1 MPGVFISY
9 RRDDQPGFAG
19 RLADSLGSVFGED
32 MIFRDSEDIQ
42 PGQDFVEVI
51 ESNLQSVS
59 VMLVMIG
66 PNWLTA
72 SRDGIRRLE
81 EPADFVRREIEA
93 GLESG
98 KPVVPVLVNGAAMPS
113 ETDLP
118 PTITALARHQ
128 AITLN
133 DTHWAADMER
143 LANILRPLLP
153 AQRHLLRRQPMWP
166 MAGLGVIAL
175 VLLLLALNLPWPGR
189 PTDQSTLQPD
199 PAASE
204 MAQRLS
210 GRWMAQ
216 VMYDWGVM
224 HEEVFDLRVE
234 NTEIRGT
241 ASYLRLARIVE
252 QGRLQTDRLS
262 FITRSQEVQ
271 DDTPREVIHR
281 YGGTLGADEL
291 HLRLESSGGYSHH
304 PPVDFV
310 ARRIAE

>member
-32 MIFRDSEDIQ
+32 MVFRDSEDIQ

-51 ESNLQSVS
+51 ERHLQTVS

-72 SRDGIRRLE
+72 SRNGIRRLD

-98 KPVVPVLVNGAAMPS
+98 KPLIPVLVSAAAMPTA
-113 ETDLP
+113 TDLP
-118 PTITALARHQ
+118 STIAALARHQ
-128 AITLN
+128 AITLS

-143 LANILRPLLP
+143 LADILRPLLP
-153 AQRHLLRRQPMWP
+153 AQRPLLRRKPIWP

-175 VLLLLALNLPWPGR
+175 VLLLLALNLPWPGT

-199 PAASE
+199 PATSD

-210 GRWMAQ
+210 GRWAAQ

-252 QGRLQTDRLS
+252 QGRLQADRVG
-262 FITRSQEVQ
+262 FTTRSQEVQ

-281 YGGTLGADEL
+281 YSGTLRADEL
-291 HLRLESSGGYSHH
+291 HVRLESSGGYSHH